1 MEPLDDQQLLRYSRH
16 IMLPQFDIAGQ
27 QRVGSARALLVGVGG
42 LGSPVALYLA
52 AAGVGRLVLVDH
64 DRVDMTN
71 LQRQVLF
78 NTDDVGQ
85 PKVEAARAHL
95 LRLNPLVQIEAI
107 AERLEGERLAHEVE
121 RADVVIDATDN
132 FATRFLLNAACV
144 RAGKPLVSAAAIRM
158 EAQIAVYDRRDAN
171 SPCYRCLYRDETEAA
186 LTCSETGVLGP
197 LVGVIGSMQAL
208 EALKILAG
216 LAGGLAGRLLV
227 FDAQQVEWRAIR
239 LRKDPACPVCG
250 AV

>member
-1 MEPLDDQQLLRYSRH
+1 
-16 IMLPQFDIAGQ
+16 
-27 QRVGSARALLVGVGG
+27 
-42 LGSPVALYLA
+42 
-52 AAGVGRLVLVDH
+52 
-64 DRVDMTN
+64 
-71 LQRQVLF
+71 
-78 NTDDVGQ
+78 
-85 PKVEAARAHL
+85 
-95 LRLNPLVQIEAI
+95 
-107 AERLEGERLAHEVE
+107 
-121 RADVVIDATDN
+121 
-132 FATRFLLNAACV
+132 
-144 RAGKPLVSAAAIRM
+144 M
-158 EAQIAVYDRRDAN
+158 EAQIAVYDRRDAD
-171 SPCYRCLYRDETEAA
+171 SPCYRCLYRDEAEAA

>member
-1 MEPLDDQQLLRYSRH
+1 
-16 IMLPQFDIAGQ
+16 MLPQFDIAGQ

-42 LGSPVALYLA
+42 LGSPVALYLT

-78 NTDDVGQ
+78 DTDDIGKL
-85 PKVEAARAHL
+85 KVEAARARL
-95 LRLNPLVQIEAI
+95 QRLNPLVRIDAI
-107 AERLEGERLAHEVE
+107 AGRLEGERLVHEVE

-171 SPCYRCLYRDETEAA
+171 SPCYRCLYRDEAEAA

-216 LAGGLAGRLLV
+216 VGGGLAGRLLV
-227 FDAQQVEWRAIR
+227 FDAQHVEWRSIR

-250 AV
+250 ATGSS